1 MGKYLGLGVQP
12 HRVAVISIERAAV
25 KHENWLAALA
35 LALMLPDIC
44 AEIEWPG
51 KKGGKRYAKRWENR
65 FANTYRYA
73 TGPSDY
79 VTGKEIYRLRCAYLH
94 EGSEVQSDKK
104 KISTVIER
112 FRFDASRQHHL
123 KEEKTQNQK
132 TIVWLDAGTFCLD
145 MCSQVADWEKN
156 ILSQNPRMQKSAE
169 KLLKI
174 YTLISPS
181 GISSTTVF
189 GIPTVTQSE

>member
-94 EGSEVQSDKK
+94 EGSEVQSNRKK
-104 KISTVIER
+104 LSVVIGKFQFVISKRHYLKKEPPCNWTC
-112 FRFDASRQHHL
+112 QHC
-123 KEEKTQNQK
+123 
-132 TIVWLDAGTFCLD
+132 V
-145 MCSQVADWEKN
+145 
-156 ILSQNPRMQKSAE
+156 
-169 KLLKI
+169 
-174 YTLISPS
+174 
-181 GISSTTVF
+181 
-189 GIPTVTQSE
+189 